1 MGKSYIQKT
10 ALKKVQ
16 VYLGTPLPP
25 PQKKTEKKPTKVP
38 FAQVQGVD
46 RSYSCSQVFR
56 SQPIASTISRNDKPA
71 FRGTAE

>member
-25 PQKKTEKKPTKVP
+25 PKKKQKKNPPKSLLHRSKV
-38 FAQVQGVD
+38 
-46 RSYSCSQVFR
+46 
-56 SQPIASTISRNDKPA
+56 
-71 FRGTAE
+71 

>member
-25 PQKKTEKKPTKVP
+25 PQKKTRKKTHQSP
-38 FAQVQGVD
+38 FCTGP
-46 RSYSCSQVFR
+46 RCR
-56 SQPIASTISRNDKPA
+56 
-71 FRGTAE
+71 